1 MGLLKDSQQ
10 KEISLQRAL
19 PVDDIGNASVVKS
32 VSAETV
38 QLYYYNAGVLTADAG
53 QAAGTLVVAKLTYD
67 NILSKI
73 GDVIGGSND
82 TSFSLANANTFDAE
96 VLFPYRDA
104 ELKDTE
110 TAANKALEIGNSIL
124 ANGQYCIDYRTGML
138 YGRKKNT
145 GTTVSASYKY
155 SSDAITIETGDINIG
170 NVGLLNAAE
179 VEINPATEE
188 KQDDIVTVIEAVETN
203 QTDGSQKTQIV
214 DDLGG
219 VITSFGSPSTIA
231 SHKSP
236 KDFTATYTSNVTIT
250 LSGLPFTITDSSQL
264 VYIKIIPATGD
275 AQVLVNGSGGVTMN
289 ISSNVITVSGAGTP
303 FASGDVYEVGIN
315 DQDKAY
321 DPSTNSQ
328 MVSPLKNVW
337 NQYTDAEVLVTAQD
351 LTGSYADFGSEIDM
365 RGYTHLRVGIV
376 LDVNDSTNITLKLL
390 GLNESGGSD
399 EFEIEG
405 GLTQAIA
412 HTADAKFSYEF
423 DVKGSPFIQLQAIA
437 GTVGA
442 TAGDL
447 TLSVSK
453 QFKV

>member
-1 MGLLKDSQQ
+1 MGK
-10 KEISLQRAL
+10 
-19 PVDDIGNASVVKS
+19 V
-32 VSAETV
+32 
-38 QLYYYNAGVLTADAG
+38 
-53 QAAGTLVVAKLTYD
+53 
-67 NILSKI
+67 
-73 GDVIGGSND
+73 
-82 TSFSLANANTFDAE
+82 
-96 VLFPYRDA
+96 
-104 ELKDTE
+104 
-110 TAANKALEIGNSIL
+110 
-124 ANGQYCIDYRTGML
+124 
-138 YGRKKNT
+138 
-145 GTTVSASYKY
+145 
-155 SSDAITIETGDINIG
+155 SSDKIKLN
-170 NVGLLNAAE
+170 NVLGQ
-179 VEINPATEE
+179 EINPATEE
-188 KQDDIVTVIEAVETN
+188 KQDDIVTVIEAVKTN

-275 AQVLVNGSGGVTMN
+275 AQVLVNGSGGVTMT
-289 ISSNVITVSGAGTP
+289 ISSNVLTVAGAGTP

-351 LTGSYADFGSEIDM
+351 LTDAYADFGYEIDM

-390 GLNESGGSD
+390 GLNSSGGSD